1 MSLINIIII
10 LQLSHSLFI
19 IYHNLIITWARDG
32 HNNHKNIISVTH
44 CIGPAS
50 CVFSKDTDFIYAW
63 DACEWWEKDSILNVY
78 KEKNRNEFVNIGL
91 IHFSDEACGL
101 FSQLVWSLGQ
111 NFDAWSTAPINTPHP
126 LKMGFSNSLIN
137 IRHFWYLKY
146 SRGGTNSHIFL
157 LQHKWVQCQ
166 IFFTFYLHTHL
177 LFWRSWIDPV
187 MKHLGVFTF
196 RITSARHQAPGT
208 RPDLGWGYKG
218 LYFRIVTF
226 QFSPRPWRACE
237 VWAARSGTWYI
248 WDIYTTGAFAS
259 KGDEAIKSKKSYNT
273 YLLYI
278 QHNI

>member
-1 MSLINIIII
+1 MTDT
-10 LQLSHSLFI
+10 
-19 IYHNLIITWARDG
+19 ITT
-32 HNNHKNIISVTH
+32 KISVTH

-91 IHFSDEACGL
+91 IHFLDEACGL

-208 RPDLGWGYKG
+208 RPGPTLGG
-218 LYFRIVTF
+218 VTKVYIF
-226 QFSPRPWRACE
+226 ALSHSNFPRGHDGR
-237 VWAARSGTWYI
+237 VRTWYI

-259 KGDEAIKSKKSYNT
+259 KGDEAIKSIKP
-273 YLLYI
+273 YI
-278 QHNI
+278 IHIIIPTLV

>member
-1 MSLINIIII
+1 MSLY
-10 LQLSHSLFI
+10 L
-19 IYHNLIITWARDG
+19 
-32 HNNHKNIISVTH
+32 
-44 CIGPAS
+44 
-50 CVFSKDTDFIYAW
+50 
-63 DACEWWEKDSILNVY
+63 
-78 KEKNRNEFVNIGL
+78 NIGL

-196 RITSARHQAPGT
+196 RITSARHQAPG
-208 RPDLGWGYKG
+208 
-218 LYFRIVTF
+218 
-226 QFSPRPWRACE
+226 QARPWVGLQRFIFSHCHIPIFPAAMTG
-237 VWAARSGTWYI
+237 VWSVSAEERNLIHLG
-248 WDIYTTGAFAS
+248 
-259 KGDEAIKSKKSYNT
+259 
-273 YLLYI
+273 YLHHRGFC
-278 QHNI
+278 Q